1 MREWVAMSKP
11 KTEIGPKCPRCKC
24 GTTRERNFGKPI
36 KDGRWWC
43 MKCGHLRFGGR
54 A

>member
-1 MREWVAMSKP
+1 MREWVAMS
-11 KTEIGPKCPRCKC
+11 
-24 GTTRERNFGKPI
+24 KPI